1 MKNKK
6 TSFQHSALQR
16 SFPTW
21 RNFVK
26 AGALFATL
34 SGLMLLGTSCG
45 GGNEYE
51 EVEVIDTIISE
62 ELTKGL
68 ITTVK
73 EVQPGQFAVEDEKV
87 VETKDSSRIIVKYLD
102 GKTESLTIEQA
113 KARVQPQDS
122 LAAKDTALHVVAANA
137 TTDVNGGTTTT
148 TTPSTKTTKSGNTT
162 TTTTTTD
169 DGKTVIINNTTTATP
184 QYHSSYSPG
193 MHTLGYVLMGSAVGY
208 YMGKSMSMPPNPNVY
223 RNPQQTYQAQRYS
236 GGGSGSGG
244 RTYAYSSLRSTA
256 KRSVSTRTSY
266 KSVPSSGRSGYMGK
280 SSSSGGRSSSGG
292 GYSG

>member
-1 MKNKK
+1 MKNEK

-16 SFPTW
+16 TFPTW
-21 RNFVK
+21 RNFAK

-45 GGNEYE
+45 GGDEYE
-51 EVEVIDTIISE
+51 QVEVIDTIVNE

-73 EVQPGQFAVEDEKV
+73 EVKPGQFAVEDEQV
-87 VETKDSSRIIVKYLD
+87 VETKDSSRILVKYLD
-102 GKTESLTIEQA
+102 GKTESLTIDEA

-122 LAAKDTALHVVAANA
+122 LAARDTALHVVASTDAS
-137 TTDVNGGTTTT
+137 TTDANGSTTTT

-162 TTTTTTD
+162 TTTTTTA
-169 DGKTVIINNTTTATP
+169 DGKTVIINNTTASP

-208 YMGKSMSMPPNPNVY
+208 YMGKSMAMPPNPNVY
-223 RNPQQTYQAQRYS
+223 RNPQQTYQAQRY
-236 GGGSGSGG
+236 GGGGGTTG
-244 RTYAYSSLRSTA
+244 RTYAYSSLRSSA
-256 KRSVSTRTSY
+256 KRTVSTRTSY

-280 SSSSGGRSSSGG
+280 GGRSSSSGGRSS
-292 GYSG
+292 YSG

>member
-1 MKNKK
+1 MKNEK

-45 GGNEYE
+45 GDEYE
-51 EVEVIDTIISE
+51 EVEVIDTIVTE

-73 EVQPGQFAVEDEKV
+73 EVQPGQFAVDDEQV

-102 GKTESLTIEQA
+102 GKTESLTIDQA

-122 LAAKDTALHVVAANA
+122 LAAQDTALHVVASNA
-137 TTDVNGGTTTT
+137 TTDINGGSTTT

-169 DGKTVIINNTTTATP
+169 DGKTVIINNTTATP

-223 RNPQQTYQAQRYS
+223 RNPQQTYQQQRYS
-236 GGGSGSGG
+236 GGSSGGG

-280 SSSSGGRSSSGG
+280 SSSGGRSSSGG